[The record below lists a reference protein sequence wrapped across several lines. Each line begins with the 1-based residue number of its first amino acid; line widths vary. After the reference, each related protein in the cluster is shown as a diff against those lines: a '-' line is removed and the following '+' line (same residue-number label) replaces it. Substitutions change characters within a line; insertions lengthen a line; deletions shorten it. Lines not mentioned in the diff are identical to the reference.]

1 MQKRKKLISASWKAL
16 LAAALASPAAA
27 SFLARAAAHPAQA
40 EAVDQGGGEARRIV
54 VLSYVHYGTKSRD
67 PAERRE
73 RMARKRAAA
82 AEISSWS
89 DADLCVF
96 TGDMVEKYATPAE
109 YAMARDFALS
119 IRRPKAFVAGNHEVV
134 YSEIP
139 GHGGIERRA
148 GPVERLM
155 HLRRLEKLFGPL
167 YYTRRLGGYL
177 LVFLAPDTTDAA
189 WVPDGDEEPYA
200 GELSGREVSWFE
212 STLRANPDTPTI
224 VFCHPPLEGSFFKGY
239 SGNGERNF
247 TQPANTIRQILA
259 ANPQVM
265 LWVSGHTHTSPRS
278 ASYSS
283 PVNRQSGAAVVD
295 IHNPSWEEGE
305 IWTNSLF
312 LYKDS
317 VEVRTWSHKDHK
329 WLDPLDRSYAVL
341 SPKERDALMS
351 LAANHPRKLDGS
363 APAHKEGTLVAQ
375 NLGAQER

>member
-1 MQKRKKLISASWKAL
+1 MQKRKNNIGTC
-16 LAAALASPAAA
+16 LAALMAAAIASPVAAA
-27 SFLARAAAHPAQA
+27 AIAMAAVHPAQA
-40 EAVDQGGGEARRIV
+40 AEAESAGEAHRIV
-54 VLSYVHYGTKSRD
+54 VLSDVHYGTKSRD
-67 PAERRE
+67 PEERRD

-134 YSEIP
+134 YGEIP

-155 HLRRLEKLFGPL
+155 HLHRFEKLFGPL

-224 VFCHPPLEGSFFKGY
+224 VFCHTPLEGSFFKGY